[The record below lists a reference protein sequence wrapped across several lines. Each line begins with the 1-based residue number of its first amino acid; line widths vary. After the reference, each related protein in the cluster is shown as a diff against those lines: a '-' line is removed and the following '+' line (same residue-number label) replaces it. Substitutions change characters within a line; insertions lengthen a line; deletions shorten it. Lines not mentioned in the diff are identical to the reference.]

1 MWVRVPPEVL
11 AARDNAGWRLRCQ
24 CGGMVDTPA
33 SKAGA
38 RLGVRV
44 RVSRL
49 VLGETKRF
57 NTSARVRVLWPT
69 LGRVALWLVPLRGV
83 FSCGGWC
90 AGSCCA
96 LRVLDGCFV
105 SLFLDSNPARCR
117 ARLLIGSL
125 TLCGWGSIPLLS
137 AGVHAPVCWGFPA
150 FALAGGAWAS
160 LFFLSGPCS
169 RGCRAAWADAP
180 SGGVR
185 VSPVYLRSGRC
196 RCCRVR
202 VGNARSPVWGWCGF
216 RAWRRWGVGDDGIP
230 RDCTRCG
237 CSCGVSLYSS
247 ARCCSLGL
255 RVCLSV
261 RAWLCEWRVVVCACC
276 AICFWWGVL
285 LRSSQCARLAVCL
298 SAILGVLRMSIAL
311 GEEDA
316 VG

>member
-1 MWVRVPPEVL
+1 M
-11 AARDNAGWRLRCQ
+11 
-24 CGGMVDTPA
+24 
-33 SKAGA
+33 
-38 RLGVRV
+38 GVRV

-49 VLGETKRF
+49 VLGEAKRF
-57 NTSARVRVLWPT
+57 NTCARVRVLWPT

-117 ARLLIGSL
+117 VRLLIGSL
-125 TLCGWGSIPLLS
+125 ELFGWGSIPLLS
-137 AGVHAPVCWGFPA
+137 ADAHARVGCLPVSVCILHSFCRSRI
-150 FALAGGAWAS
+150 AWAS
-160 LFFLSGPCS
+160 LFSLSGPCS

-216 RAWRRWGVGDDGIP
+216 RACRRWGVGDDGIP

-261 RAWLCEWRVVVCACC
+261 RALFVRVLSCALFFGGVFYYVRRGVPAWLFVCRLCPALSHVAGLLRFVLFVGYCVVC
-276 AICFWWGVL
+276 V
-285 LRSSQCARLAVCL
+285 S
-298 SAILGVLRMSIAL
+298 
-311 GEEDA
+311 
-316 VG
+316 